1 MSGRARDRAARSSTS
16 SPPSVAS
23 SSTVSSRLVR
33 KSQEV
38 GGPVGI
44 AGRKQ
49 SPGKLGWQTAP
60 PQNDEQYLQAR
71 GYLDN
76 SAITTST
83 LRQDQNRKSGG
94 FLLSPAFNAKQRL
107 PTEPSTQSHAGKG
120 KGRADGA
127 LSASGQSIGGD
138 SSHHSSNGP
147 DTRSSDKRHSQF
159 AQLRHSNSGAE
170 QQSGR
175 TNGTIGMGANGA
187 NVGGDL
193 QGMRKI
199 RSTDKTRHASQASPL
214 RQPGMDPTEIVNM
227 ALNLSESRRRHL
239 SAGRLASMPISSGR
253 RVASAGLPQPNFPLQ
268 GSYRANESGNLLQQ
282 HLQKQVYSSRGVSPA
297 SARPDS
303 YVSTGSNTSTPLDLS
318 SDSPV
323 AFDQPIGYGFHFS
336 AGTIARAE
344 KARKAIELS
353 IEFRRLL
360 QFLPPL
366 QPDSSLPSNN
376 MVTTTSHPGSA
387 TVEVSR
393 VSSHAD
399 QERPLG
405 RSYNPLQL
413 IRNRKV
419 RARERR
425 QLDLDAGM
433 WDDVEMAKCWIDTVE
448 EQSRCP
454 GYRMQDSV
462 ALPELDYEI
471 HNKGPKEQQ
480 TGLSA
485 KTKRTRLDW
494 TFQPCEAF
502 ADAYW
507 MERGDN
513 KSSIE
518 DRHGHKLFPDYKS
531 PSVKDFS
538 IDTQSAHDMRHKRK
552 DYAEPMSASSSIASP
567 DAREDTRGRTH
578 KRRNFLHLPIHDTHG
593 KFKRRSWH
601 RSPSRSSTSTNLSS
615 SEEEGSGGNKN
626 PTIKISAKDEDT
638 GPLARHM
645 DTLMQSEKAEAT
657 GISPIS
663 PDHWDSQQ
671 ARRPISNRFDN
682 HIDSSTTGD
691 SASPRDHRHWPTSKF
706 FEFPKRPKRGVKE
719 DTDRQ
724 PRSSLDTL
732 DSTAPNSPN
741 FKHSMPGISMDLSP
755 PSTAVDGTANKHK
768 KPKFSFLHHGDDKAK
783 YNIESNDFAV
793 SSQGKHASRLS
804 ADETRVQNRSS
815 LEVPRPTRL
824 RHVRSRTADESS
836 SLRDAKDRI
845 AEKELDEDREP
856 PSAVERFFKSSRM
869 RDLVRSEGSKLSD
882 RIRRNNAS
890 NDGSKATEDSV
901 GLADVSPYTS
911 EEEGDMP
918 QRESKPRPFPVYDET
933 TETDDEKQ
941 VGRREPQYHMA
952 NLPSFKHS
960 SALEKISTVGS
971 TSAQV
976 DDPISSQQ
984 RLHRERSRSQR
995 FNRLAPPKID
1005 LSNISRSSSPGLTRP
1020 EQNGGGPDGS
1030 RLHDRRSSLGSSQS
1044 RSRSPGAS
1052 RDYPKGVRHT
1062 ERLGSRKPPTGLS
1075 NVPIT
1080 GPEASRS
1087 SSNSRS
1093 RIGSRH
1099 WSITDKAQEPH
1110 TVVNKRE
1117 IARMEALFLSS
1128 GIKAKEITRRAL
1140 TPRPETPQFL
1150 VKAAE
1155 VANEPL
1161 YPVARKEEHVLAARI
1176 LSTHLERT
1184 SKDIEGSIQ
1193 RFRERDVQNLRSELH
1208 EVRMRVADEL
1218 TPLVLNKADEAD
1230 AFTAELTSRHTLDI
1244 KQLNDYIELMKRQRW
1259 RRLRWVRRAGFTIL
1273 EWMLLGFMWWV
1284 WLIVVV
1290 IKSVKTVVVGFVNG
1304 IRWILWL

>member
-49 SPGKLGWQTAP
+49 SPGKLGRQTAP

-71 GYLDN
+71 GYLDS
-76 SAITTST
+76 SAVAASA
-83 LRQDQNRKSGG
+83 LQRAQHRKSGG
-94 FLLSPAFNAKQRL
+94 FLLSPAFNAKQHL
-107 PTEPSTQSHAGKG
+107 PTEPLTQSHVDKG

-147 DTRSSDKRHSQF
+147 SIRSSDERHSQF
-159 AQLRHSNSGAE
+159 VQQRRSNSGLE

-175 TNGTIGMGANGA
+175 TNGTAGLGENG
-187 NVGGDL
+187 VKLGGDL

-253 RVASAGLPQPNFPLQ
+253 RVASAGLPQPSLALQ
-268 GSYRANESGNLLQQ
+268 GSYRANESGNFLQQ

-376 MVTTTSHPGSA
+376 LVTTTSHPGSA
-387 TVEVSR
+387 NVEVSR
-393 VSSHAD
+393 VSSYAD

-405 RSYNPLQL
+405 RAYNPLQL
-413 IRNRKV
+413 VRNRKV

-425 QLDLDAGM
+425 QLDLDAGV
-433 WDDVEMAKCWIDTVE
+433 WDDVETAKGWIDTVE
-448 EQSRCP
+448 EQSRRP
-454 GYRMQDSV
+454 DYRMQDSV
-462 ALPELDYEI
+462 ALPELDYET
-471 HNKGPKEQQ
+471 HNKGLKEQQ
-480 TGLSA
+480 TGLSTKA
-485 KTKRTRLDW
+485 KRTRLDW

-507 MERGDN
+507 LERGDS

-531 PSVKDFS
+531 PSIKDFS
-538 IDTQSAHDMRHKRK
+538 MGPQSAQDMEHKHK
-552 DYAEPMSASSSIASP
+552 DYAETMSAHSSVASP

-601 RSPSRSSTSTNLSS
+601 RSPSRSSTSSNLSS
-615 SEEEGSGGNKN
+615 SEEEGGGGNKK
-626 PTIKISAKDEDT
+626 PMIKISAKDET

-645 DTLMQSEKAEAT
+645 DTLMQSEKVEAPSV
-657 GISPIS
+657 SPIS

-671 ARRPISNRFDN
+671 ARRPISNRIDN
-682 HIDSSTTGD
+682 HLDSSTTGD

-706 FEFPKRPKRGVKE
+706 FEFPKRPKRGVPE

-755 PSTAVDGTANKHK
+755 PSTGVDGTANKHK

-783 YNIESNDFAV
+783 HNIESNDFAV
-793 SSQGKHASRLS
+793 PSQGKTASRLS

-824 RHVRSRTADESS
+824 RHVRSQTTDESS
-836 SLRDAKDRI
+836 SLRNSKDRI
-845 AEKELDEDREP
+845 AEKDLNEDKEP
-856 PSAVERFFKSSRM
+856 PSAVERFFKGGRM

-901 GLADVSPYTS
+901 GLPDTSPYTS
-911 EEEGDMP
+911 EDEGSML
-918 QRESKPRPFPVYDET
+918 QREPKPRPFPAYDET
-933 TETDDEKQ
+933 ATTDDEEQ
-941 VGRREPQYHMA
+941 REPQYHMA

-960 SALEKISTVGS
+960 SALEKTKTVGS

-1005 LSNISRSSSPGLTRP
+1005 LSNISRSSSPGLAQP
-1020 EQNGGGPDGS
+1020 EKHEGGPDGS

-1052 RDYPKGVRHT
+1052 RDYPKSVSNA
-1062 ERLGSRKPPTGLS
+1062 ERRGSRKPPSGLA
-1075 NVPIT
+1075 NVPVT
-1080 GPEASRS
+1080 GPDASRS
-1087 SSNSRS
+1087 SSNSRP
-1093 RIGSRH
+1093 GLGGRH

-1110 TVVNKRE
+1110 TVVHRRE

-1128 GIKAKEITRRAL
+1128 GVKAKELTRRAL
-1140 TPRPETPQFL
+1140 TTRAETPQFL
-1150 VKAAE
+1150 VRAAE

-1184 SKDIEGSIQ
+1184 SRDIEGGIQ
-1193 RFRERDVQNLRSELH
+1193 RFRERDVQKLRAELQ

-1290 IKSVKTVVVGFVNG
+1290 INSIKTVLVGFVNG